1 MVHDAMI
8 SNRSETNGI
17 GLVATRGKMPRP
29 PKEDES
35 MSRRATRVR
44 VTSDMQYA
52 DIPYFLTT
60 ADVEVLTGQSQA
72 TIRRAIREGKI
83 KADLIGG
90 QYRICRDTIFQ
101 NTKEALSA

>member
-1 MVHDAMI
+1 
-8 SNRSETNGI
+8 
-17 GLVATRGKMPRP
+17 
-29 PKEDES
+29 

>member
-1 MVHDAMI
+1 
-8 SNRSETNGI
+8 
-17 GLVATRGKMPRP
+17 
-29 PKEDES
+29 
-35 MSRRATRVR
+35 MSKKATRVR

-72 TIRRAIREGKI
+72 TIRRAIRDGKI

-101 NTKEALSA
+101 NAKEALSA